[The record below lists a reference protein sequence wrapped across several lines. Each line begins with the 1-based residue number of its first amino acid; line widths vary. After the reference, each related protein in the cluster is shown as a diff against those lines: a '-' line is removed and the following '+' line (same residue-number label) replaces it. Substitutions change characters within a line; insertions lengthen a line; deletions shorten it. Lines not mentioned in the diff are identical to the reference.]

1 MRKILVCL
9 CIMFIEIGMTY
20 SNGKENGDS
29 MNNELARVAIQ
40 LSRRNKPFFFTK
52 RAKLARY
59 LYDNV
64 YMAGS
69 GYPPVDDIQKLID
82 KGADPNFCIGDEGWI
97 SSNPLLVLANIVNLA
112 YYYVKDA
119 DSDSDI
125 KMFHTLVAA
134 GADVT
139 LFPYIWYRVYINNN
153 VSLKDIKSWARKYGE
168 SDYQIE
174 KHLELWIAADN
185 RLLEEFIKAG
195 ADPDMRGDPYP
206 FDGDYK
212 KMTDEKAAEY
222 FEKGTRPINE
232 AIKKGMQW
240 ESQVDLLLKYV
251 KLDENSLK
259 AAGESGDEA
268 MIKKIDGLWAKQQQA
283 NK

>member
-1 MRKILVCL
+1 
-9 CIMFIEIGMTY
+9 MTY